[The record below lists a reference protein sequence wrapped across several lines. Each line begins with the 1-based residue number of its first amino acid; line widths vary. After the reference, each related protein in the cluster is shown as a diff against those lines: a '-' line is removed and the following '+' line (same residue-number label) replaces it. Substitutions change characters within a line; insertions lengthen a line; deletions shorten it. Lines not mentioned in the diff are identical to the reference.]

1 MSGRILRGTT
11 TVGLMT
17 LLSRVTGL
25 ARDIVY
31 AHLFGASALMDAFLV
46 AFKIPNFLRR
56 LSAEGAFS
64 QAFVPVVS
72 EYKTKRN
79 DGEVRALVSGAAGT
93 LGVVLFLV
101 TVVGVLAAPVLI
113 YLFAPGFKQYGNK
126 FDMAVAMLHWT
137 FPYIFFISLASLYGG
152 VLNSYGK
159 FGPPAFSTVLM
170 NVIMVVFATSLAP
183 WFSNPGLALAI
194 GVFVSGLVQL
204 AFQLPYVARLKLL
217 GWPRWHWSHEGVKRI
232 GRLMLPG
239 IFGSSVAQVS
249 LLLDTL
255 IVSFFATGS
264 VTWLY
269 YADRL
274 VEFPLGI
281 FSIALATVI
290 LPSLSTH
297 HAEESPEQFS
307 ATLEWALKLLVVVVL
322 PAAVGLFTLAGPLTA
337 ALIGNGRYTAFAV
350 QMTAYALMAYS
361 FGLIWFSLVKV
372 LAPGYFARQDTKT
385 PVRAGI
391 IALSV
396 NMGINLLIV
405 FPLWKFGFRY
415 PHALI
420 ALSTGL
426 SAMVNTWLLY
436 RGLRR
441 ANVLRLSPGW
451 GVLTVRVVIAN
462 LVMGAALLWL
472 AHDLDRWMQFP
483 TLRRVGLLLAVVAAG
498 GLLYFGLLWI
508 LGVRYA
514 DLRVRPSPRPA
525 PADGRG

>member
-1 MSGRILRGTT
+1 MSGRILRSTT

-25 ARDIVY
+25 LRDVVY
-31 AHLFGASALMDAFLV
+31 AHFFGAGALMDAFLV

-72 EYKTKRN
+72 EYKTKRSAG
-79 DGEVRALVSGAAGT
+79 DVRDLVSGTAGT
-93 LGVVLFLV
+93 LGVVLFVV
-101 TVVGVLAAPVLI
+101 TVIGVIAAPVLI
-113 YLFAPGFKQYGNK
+113 YMFAPGFKQYGNK

-170 NVIMVVFATSLAP
+170 NLIMIVFATSLAP
-183 WFSNPGLALAI
+183 WFQNPGLALAL

-204 AFQLPYVARLKLL
+204 LYQLPFLARLKLL
-217 GWPRWHWSHEGVKRI
+217 AWPRWQWSHEGVKRI

-239 IFGSSVAQVS
+239 LFGSSVAQVS

-269 YADRL
+269 YADRF

-307 ATLEWALKLLVVVVL
+307 ATLEWALKLLVIVVL
-322 PAAVGLFTLAGPLTA
+322 PAAVGLFAFAGPLTA
-337 ALIGNGRYTAFAV
+337 AVIGNGRYTAFDV
-350 QMTAYALMAYS
+350 QMTTYALMAYS
-361 FGLIWFSLVKV
+361 FGLIWFSFVKI
-372 LAPGYFARQDTKT
+372 LAPGYFARQDTRT

-391 IALSV
+391 VALSV
-396 NMGINLLIV
+396 NIAINLGIV
-405 FPLWKFGFRY
+405 LPLWKHGFPY

-426 SAMVNTWLLY
+426 SAMTNAWQLF

-441 ANVLRLSPGW
+441 AKVLHLSPGW
-451 GVLTVRVVIAN
+451 GTLLARVLAAN
-462 LVMGAALLWL
+462 LAMGGALAWL
-472 AHDLDRWMQFP
+472 AHDLERWMRLGALQ
-483 TLRRVGLLLAVVAAG
+483 RAGLLLASVTAGAAV
-498 GLLYFGLLWI
+498 YFAILWACGMR
-508 LGVRYA
+508 LA
-514 DLRVRPSPRPA
+514 DLRVRASPA
-525 PADGRG
+525 GGRG